1 MLMAKK
7 AKQNEAQEY
16 LLQVQKLDS
25 SIDSRLEQVAHLKAM
40 TTKIT
45 TTLKQDVVSGSGNQD
60 KIGDAIAKIIDLE
73 NEINR
78 DIDTYVDKKRE
89 ICRVIESVKDPDQMV
104 VLQKRYLLYE
114 PWEQIALEMHCTYR
128 NVCYIH
134 GRALQTVAELM
145 KGKEHGNKE

>member
-16 LLQVQKLDS
+16 LLQVKRLDAN
-25 SIDSRLEQVAHLKAM
+25 IDSKLEQAAHLKAM
-40 TTKIT
+40 TLKIT

-73 NEINR
+73 EEVNR
-78 DIDTYVDKKRE
+78 DIDAYVDKKRE
-89 ICRVIESVKDPDQMV
+89 ICKVIEAVKDPDQMA

-114 PWEQIALEMHCTYR
+114 SWEQIALEMYCTYR

-134 GRALQTVAELM
+134 GRALQAVTEIM
-145 KGKEHGNKE
+145 KEGKANDQG